1 MQQILMAK
9 RIKMPTTVPVPTGI
23 KRRVDNME
31 WLEKILKDVENKDE
45 IIKSIKKGIG
55 ENFVSKADFNAKNET
70 VKTLEQT
77 VKDRDEQLETLKSN
91 NADVQSLKDQIEQLQ
106 KDNTEAN
113 EKYQAD
119 IKDMTLTNAIKLA
132 VAGKVH
138 DEDLVSG
145 LFNKDKL
152 VIDDGKIIGLDEQ
165 LEQLQKD
172 KGFLFKASESSNNG
186 DSNDDLFSGFKFGTG
201 QQEDKNKL
209 INNALDDAFGVSE
222 KN

>member
-1 MQQILMAK
+1 
-9 RIKMPTTVPVPTGI
+9 
-23 KRRVDNME
+23 ME

-45 IIKSIKKGIG
+45 LIKSIKDGIG
-55 ENFVSKADFNAKNET
+55 KNFVSKEDFNTKNEEA
-70 VKTLEQT
+70 KTLKGQL
-77 VKDRDEQLETLKSN
+77 KDRDDQLGKLKDSSG
-91 NADVQSLKDQIEQLQ
+91 DIQDLKDQIEQLQ
-106 KDNTEAN
+106 KDNLEAN
-113 EKYQAD
+113 EKYQSD
-119 IKDMTLTNAIKLA
+119 LKDLTLTNAIKLA
-132 VAGKVH
+132 IAGKVH

-172 KGFLFKASESSNNG
+172 KGFLFKASESSDNG